1 MSGLRGLGF
10 WVGRVVVRG
19 LGAQLGKGLM
29 GVIVVFMGI
38 FFSFVFK

>member
-1 MSGLRGLGF
+1 MGCGSRVFGLGELMKGG
-10 WVGRVVVRG
+10 WVDGFKRV
-19 LGAQLGKGLM
+19 LG